1 MATKHLYGKICKTLD
16 ELHVLWPKVLHEN
29 RAYIHRLLG
38 EGVFFAT
45 DYLLSGMFTT
55 VRDTPMDEDLF
66 AEFRSY
72 DDAEEARIQ
81 RTLEELDHNLDA
93 PNTLTLIVR
102 PGNFEK
108 VILLGSIP
116 YSALILFDQ
125 CMLLVLHRILEECL
139 KRCQYA
145 AERPVSKHELLP
157 LRHSLWTI
165 LRSVYDR
172 VDDIRG
178 SSNLS
183 NLRVVPGSNNSSLRL
198 NGHRRSPWQQVQ
210 YN

>member
-1 MATKHLYGKICKTLD
+1 
-16 ELHVLWPKVLHEN
+16 
-29 RAYIHRLLG
+29 
-38 EGVFFAT
+38 
-45 DYLLSGMFTT
+45 
-55 VRDTPMDEDLF
+55 
-66 AEFRSY
+66 
-72 DDAEEARIQ
+72 
-81 RTLEELDHNLDA
+81 
-93 PNTLTLIVR
+93 
-102 PGNFEK
+102 
-108 VILLGSIP
+108 
-116 YSALILFDQ
+116 
-125 CMLLVLHRILEECL
+125 MLLVLHIILEECL

-145 AERPVSKHELLP
+145 AERAVSKHELLL